1 MRNLAKFK
9 EVILD
14 SKEDI
19 SSYLNINDAEVFSP
33 ASEYFYTKILESKD
47 KSISDKLKDDQFLER
62 CYACL
67 IAWRLN
73 RGQSWLVS
81 FDDFKKQLNLQKENL
96 IKLDQVKNLEKL
108 DIDEYKSIFEEI
120 FKSWNLVTIRKGE
133 KDAESKFVSISK
145 TLHFLLPDLVIP
157 MDNAYTAK
165 IINFQGTLENQC
177 KSFIEILSI
186 GKKILYKYKEHIDI
200 KEQKTDTKPKIIDN
214 IIINYVNRLP
224 KKEKY

>member
-157 MDNAYTAK
+157 MDNAYTAR
-165 IINFQGTLENQC
+165 IISFNGSSDKQC
-177 KSFIEILSI
+177 KSFLEILSVGKDILNEHKDVIDKYI
-186 GKKILYKYKEHIDI
+186 GSIP
-200 KEQKTDTKPKIIDN
+200 QDTKPKIIDN
-214 IIINYVNRLP
+214 IIINYKPLP
-224 KKEKY
+224 R